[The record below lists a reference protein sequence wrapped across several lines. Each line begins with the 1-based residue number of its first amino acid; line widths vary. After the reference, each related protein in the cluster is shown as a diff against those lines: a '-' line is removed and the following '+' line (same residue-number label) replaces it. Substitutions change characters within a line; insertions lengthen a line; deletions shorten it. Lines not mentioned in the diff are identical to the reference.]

1 LKDFKDKSSLKER
14 KPAINDLSVAKEG
27 DYYRGIAKI
36 LRKSVPGPVIFSLFD
51 GKKAIDGVIKSSDF
65 KAGDIV
71 DVEGFINSRAES
83 FQLEIQNKKE
93 APLILKK

>member
-71 DVEGFINSRAES
+71 DVEVFIN
-83 FQLEIQNKKE
+83 
-93 APLILKK
+93 